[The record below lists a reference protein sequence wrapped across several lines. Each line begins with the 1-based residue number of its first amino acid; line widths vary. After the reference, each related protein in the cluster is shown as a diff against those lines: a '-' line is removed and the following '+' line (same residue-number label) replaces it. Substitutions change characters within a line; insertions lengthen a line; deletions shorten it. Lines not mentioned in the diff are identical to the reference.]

1 MAGAIEG
8 DARARAVGGHER
20 FDPAHGGFARAAS
33 KGIAVAELRSAVVA
47 CQRAVFVNAIVFVV
61 LIGCLLDNGECS
73 VGVGFYVLPR

>member
-8 DARARAVGGHER
+8 DARARAVGGHEW

-47 CQRAVFVNAIVFVV
+47 F
-61 LIGCLLDNGECS
+61 
-73 VGVGFYVLPR
+73 